1 MARTLIKDAKGHG
14 GDRKAPITICG
25 FVDKIRDQKSI
36 QFVVLRDI
44 TGRVQVTIFKP
55 ELPKIA
61 EIFSALQID
70 SVVSVTGKVV
80 DAPNVKLGGIEI
92 IPTNVE
98 ILSSAKLS
106 PIDEKTGPDLAMDYR
121 WIDLRDDKKREIFK
135 VMTYGEQA
143 FRDFFIQN
151 DFTEIHSPK
160 ITAVASEGGA
170 EVFSIDY
177 YGKKAYLTQS
187 PQFFKQMGMAA
198 GFERVFEIGAQYR
211 AEKSYTSRHASESF
225 ALDFEMS
232 YIDSHHD
239 VMDMLENAVKH
250 THRQLK
256 ARAGEIIKNI
266 TGREFE
272 PFAGEIPRV
281 TLEQSYELLKKER
294 NYDVP
299 RASKGDLDPE
309 GEKLLCEIAKEKYK
323 SDFIFVTDFPAATR
337 AFYSQK
343 HDDNPLLCKSFDLL
357 YKGLEITSG
366 AKREHNPEKLRE
378 NMRAKG
384 IDPKT
389 MEFYI
394 QFFEY
399 GVPPHGGIGFG
410 LGRFFA
416 RLLDLPALRD
426 ATFLF
431 RGPDRLMP

>member
-1 MARTLIKDAKGHG
+1 MLRTLIKDL
-14 GDRKAPITICG
+14 KAGKPATISG

-36 QFVVLRDI
+36 QFVVIRDI
-44 TGRVQVTIFKP
+44 SGRVQVTVFKP

-61 EIFSALQID
+61 EIFSGLQVD
-70 SVVSVTGKVV
+70 SVVSIEGKVV

-92 IPTNVE
+92 IPTKVE
-98 ILSSAKLS
+98 VLSSAKLS
-106 PIDEKTGPDLAMDYR
+106 PIDDKTGPDLAMDYR

-135 VMTYGEQA
+135 VMTLGEMA
-143 FRDFFIQN
+143 FREWFIKEG
-151 DFTEIHSPK
+151 FTEIHSPK
-160 ITAVASEGGA
+160 ITAIASEGGA

-187 PQFFKQMGMAA
+187 PQFFKQMAMSA
-198 GFERVFEIGAQYR
+198 GFEKVFEIGAQYR

-232 YIDSHHD
+232 YINDHHD
-239 VMDMLENAVKH
+239 IMDTLESAVKYVH
-250 THRQLK
+250 KQLK
-256 ARAGEIIKNI
+256 AKADNLIKDI
-266 TGREFE
+266 TGRDFTPAEAKF
-272 PFAGEIPRV
+272 PRV
-281 TLEQSYELLKKER
+281 TLEESYKLLKDIKK
-294 NYDVP
+294 YDVP

-309 GEKLLCEIAKEKYK
+309 GEKLLCEIAKEKYGC
-323 SDFIFVTDFPAATR
+323 DFIFVTDFPAATR

-366 AKREHNPEKLRE
+366 AKREHNPDKLRE

-384 IDPKT
+384 IDPKG